1 MPRQT
6 TSKIKAA
13 RKALDDLR
21 QRILRADLRVDTDQF
36 ELAEIQE
43 SGLADFLQPPRKQTD
58 KQRLRWL
65 LEALQKTER
74 SRLFARIRE
83 VDISQDAQKF
93 DMADLKA
100 AGLVQGV
107 PAELL
112 RREEGHRNIVLL
124 YHQNR
129 MLRQE
134 LAKHERTRDV
144 EATPQIDDLRKRASR
159 CKDPLERVRLR
170 NELMEKEKDARAELA
185 DATLQATQKR
195 HEEVLSNL
203 AKFSTPDTDRESK
216 PLHPKPWLWHEP
228 MTQND
233 YVQATGL
240 TRPSIRKI
248 LTRLK
253 AKPDI
258 RPERENERAQYLART
273 NFGVLRVWLL
283 DFVKKPLERRGYFA
297 SNLVHCWRNGK
308 RSGMETFK
316 KETTALM
323 KLLSG
328 KTKAE
333 HAAFWD
339 YVDGLMKALSPPR
352 QPPPAPEPYDPFRAL
367 LGPSRSVGNGG

>member
-6 TSKIKAA
+6 KSKIQAA
-13 RKALDDLR
+13 RKQLDCLR
-21 QRILRADLRVDTDQF
+21 QRILRADLRVDANQF
-36 ELAEIQE
+36 SVAEIEQ
-43 SGLADFLQPPRKQTD
+43 SGLADFLQPPSKHTD

-74 SRLFARIRE
+74 ARLFARIRE
-83 VDISQDAQKF
+83 ADISKDACKF

-100 AGLVQGV
+100 AGLIQAV

-112 RREEGHRNIVLL
+112 SREGHRNFVLL

-129 MLRQE
+129 MLRRE
-134 LAKHERTRDV
+134 LTTHERTRPA
-144 EATPQIDDLRKRASR
+144 EATPHLDDLRRR
-159 CKDPLERVRLR
+159 IRLCKDPLEQLRLE
-170 NELMEKEKDARAELA
+170 NELREKEKEERAELD
-185 DATLQATQKR
+185 DAARLAAQQR
-195 HEEVLSNL
+195 HEEMLSNL
-203 AKFSTPDTDRESK
+203 AKFARLNPDRESK
-216 PLHPKPWLWHEP
+216 PPHPKPWLWHEP

-233 YVQATGL
+233 YRQATGL
-240 TRPSIRKI
+240 SRPSIRKI

-258 RPERENERAQYLART
+258 QPEHENEPAQYLART
-273 NFGVLRVWLL
+273 NFGVLRIWLL

-333 HAAFWD
+333 HAAFWE
-339 YVDGLMKALSPPR
+339 YVDGLMTAQSPPL
-352 QPPPAPEPYDPFRAL
+352 QPSPAPEP
-367 LGPSRSVGNGG
+367 

>member
-6 TSKIKAA
+6 KSKIQAA
-13 RKALDDLR
+13 KKNLDCLRK
-21 QRILRADLRVDTDQF
+21 RILRADLPVDVDQF
-36 ELAEIQE
+36 RLEEIEQ
-43 SGLADFLQPPRKQTD
+43 SRLADFLQPPRKQTD

-65 LEALQKTER
+65 LEALQKTEQA
-74 SRLFARIRE
+74 RLFARIRE
-83 VDISQDAQKF
+83 ADISKDACKF

-100 AGLVQGV
+100 AELIQAV
-107 PAELL
+107 PVEMRSL
-112 RREEGHRNIVLL
+112 ENFVVL

-129 MLRQE
+129 MLRLE
-134 LAKHERTRDV
+134 LAKHESTRPA
-144 EATPQIDDLRKRASR
+144 EATPHLDDLRRRAAL
-159 CKDPLERVRLR
+159 CKDPLEQLRLVT
-170 NELMEKEKDARAELA
+170 ELRDREEEEARAELEKA
-185 DATLQATQKR
+185 ARLTAENA
-195 HEEVLSNL
+195 EERYQEMLSNF
-203 AKFSTPDTDRESK
+203 AKFARPNTDREGK

-233 YVQATGL
+233 YRQATGL

-253 AKPDI
+253 AKPHI
-258 RPERENERAQYLART
+258 RPERENEPAQYLART
-273 NFGVLRVWLL
+273 NFGVLRIWLL

-333 HAAFWD
+333 HAAFWE

-352 QPPPAPEPYDPFRAL
+352 QPPPAPEPYDPFRAW
-367 LGPSRSVGNGG
+367 LGASRSVGNGG

>member
-6 TSKIKAA
+6 KSKIQSA
-13 RKALDDLR
+13 RKHLDCLR
-21 QRILRADLRVDTDQF
+21 QRILRADLPVDADQF
-36 ELAEIQE
+36 RLEEIEQ
-43 SGLADFLQPPRKQTD
+43 SGLADFLQPPRKHTD

-74 SRLFARIRE
+74 ARLFARLRE
-83 VDISQDAQKF
+83 ADISKAACKF
-93 DMADLKA
+93 DIADLKA
-100 AGLVQGV
+100 AELIQAV
-107 PAELL
+107 PVEMRSL
-112 RREEGHRNIVLL
+112 ENFVVL

-129 MLRQE
+129 MLRLE
-134 LAKHERTRDV
+134 LAKHESTRPA
-144 EATPQIDDLRKRASR
+144 EATPHLDDLRRRAAL
-159 CKDPLERVRLR
+159 CKDPLERRRLVT
-170 NELMEKEKDARAELA
+170 ELNDREEAARAESENAARLA
-185 DATLQATQKR
+185 AQQR
-195 HEEVLSNL
+195 HEEMLSNL
-203 AKFSTPDTDRESK
+203 AKFARLNTDREGK

-233 YVQATGL
+233 YRQATGL

-258 RPERENERAQYLART
+258 QPEHENEPAQYLART
-273 NFGVLRVWLL
+273 NFGVLRIWLL

-333 HAAFWD
+333 HAAFWE
-339 YVDGLMKALSPPR
+339 YVDGLMTAQSPPL
-352 QPPPAPEPYDPFRAL
+352 QPSPAPEP
-367 LGPSRSVGNGG
+367 